1 MTSAVIAIAAV
12 AGLLALLLVGAR
24 RPAVATGL
32 VATGGV
38 IGEQGCRRLPDGRA
52 ADCPLLLPPP
62 SDR

>member
-12 AGLLALLLVGAR
+12 AGLLALLLSEPGE
-24 RPAVATGL
+24 PAVATGP

-38 IGEQGCRRLPDGRA
+38 IGEQGCPRLPDGRA
-52 ADCPLLLPPP
+52 ADCTLLQPPP